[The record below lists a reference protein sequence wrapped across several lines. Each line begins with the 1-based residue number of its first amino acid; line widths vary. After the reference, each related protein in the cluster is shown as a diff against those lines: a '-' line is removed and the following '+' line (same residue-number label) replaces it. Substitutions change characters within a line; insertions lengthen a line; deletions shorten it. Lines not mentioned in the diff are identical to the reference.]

1 MRVSSFTRLLAVLL
15 TLASILLAAT
25 LFWASQT
32 LLGLE
37 QQDNAYN
44 KLKNTIIIDLKS
56 YLDDYLEQGDSQHL
70 NKASTLISDVKKQH
84 LAELPNDL
92 AGQLNSQLTALDK
105 DINGKY
111 RALGKLS
118 GNEMALL
125 DNSLRQMAGSASSLI
140 GYASKAEPQT
150 ALALEYYRLAAD
162 YYSEVT
168 SLALYTYKLVIN
180 FDQDTKNSLNQSVEN
195 LNALAAKIDRLET

>member
-56 YLDDYLEQGDSQHL
+56 YLDD
-70 NKASTLISDVKKQH
+70 
-84 LAELPNDL
+84 
-92 AGQLNSQLTALDK
+92 
-105 DINGKY
+105 
-111 RALGKLS
+111 
-118 GNEMALL
+118 
-125 DNSLRQMAGSASSLI
+125 
-140 GYASKAEPQT
+140 
-150 ALALEYYRLAAD
+150 
-162 YYSEVT
+162 
-168 SLALYTYKLVIN
+168 
-180 FDQDTKNSLNQSVEN
+180 
-195 LNALAAKIDRLET
+195 

>member
-56 YLDDYLEQGDSQHL
+56 YLDDYLDKE
-70 NKASTLISDVKKQH
+70 NKQNKHRINQNTL
-84 LAELPNDL
+84 
-92 AGQLNSQLTALDK
+92 
-105 DINGKY
+105 Y
-111 RALGKLS
+111 
-118 GNEMALL
+118 
-125 DNSLRQMAGSASSLI
+125 
-140 GYASKAEPQT
+140 
-150 ALALEYYRLAAD
+150 
-162 YYSEVT
+162 
-168 SLALYTYKLVIN
+168 
-180 FDQDTKNSLNQSVEN
+180 
-195 LNALAAKIDRLET
+195 

>member
-32 LLGLE
+32 LLSLE
-37 QQDNAYN
+37 QQNNAYN
-44 KLKNTIIIDLKS
+44 KLKNTLVIDLKS
-56 YLDDYLEQGDSQHL
+56 HLDDYLEQGDSQYL
-70 NKASTLISDVKKQH
+70 NLSSALIAEVIKQ
-84 LAELPNDL
+84 DL
-92 AGQLNSQLTALDK
+92 AHLPQDLNSHLSTQLSALDK

-140 GYASKAEPQT
+140 GYARKAKPQT
-150 ALALEYYRLAAD
+150 DLALEYYQLGAD
-162 YYSEVT
+162 YYNEVT
-168 SLALYTYKLVIN
+168 SLAL
-180 FDQDTKNSLNQSVEN
+180 
-195 LNALAAKIDRLET
+195 

>member
-84 LAELPNDL
+84 LAELPKDL

-125 DNSLRQMAGSASSLI
+125 DNSLRQMAGSASSLC
-140 GYASKAEPQT
+140 T
-150 ALALEYYRLAAD
+150 
-162 YYSEVT
+162 
-168 SLALYTYKLVIN
+168 
-180 FDQDTKNSLNQSVEN
+180 
-195 LNALAAKIDRLET
+195 